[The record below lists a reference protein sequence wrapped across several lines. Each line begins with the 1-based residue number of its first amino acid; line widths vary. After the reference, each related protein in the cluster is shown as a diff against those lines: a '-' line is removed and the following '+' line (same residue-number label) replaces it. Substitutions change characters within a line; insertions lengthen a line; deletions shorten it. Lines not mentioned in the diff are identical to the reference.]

1 MTLVKCSI
9 KFLNDCWMVNCDRVK
24 SLSVGRAQL
33 VLESQLVASEEG
45 IHGDIVGH
53 IINVGVMARL
63 T

>member
-1 MTLVKCSI
+1 
-9 KFLNDCWMVNCDRVK
+9 MVNCDRVK